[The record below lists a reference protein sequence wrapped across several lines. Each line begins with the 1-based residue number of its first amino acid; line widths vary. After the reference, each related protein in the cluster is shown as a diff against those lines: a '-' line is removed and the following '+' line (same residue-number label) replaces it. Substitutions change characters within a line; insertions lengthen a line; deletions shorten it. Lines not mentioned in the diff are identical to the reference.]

1 MRTPR
6 TGSLIVLGLAIV
18 AVSVIVSMIGPW
30 GQSSTVA
37 PGPDTGTGSGSGA
50 APGSE
55 STGSESAGSSA
66 SESLDGFGDDGT
78 WVHVVGSVID
88 PGLYLVPVGSRV
100 IDAIMSAG
108 GLLETADQ
116 CGINLARP
124 LSDGE
129 QLIVPSKPEGEATSG
144 CQTVTSGGS
153 SGGASGLISLS
164 RADLATLD
172 SLPGIG
178 PTLAQRIIDWRT
190 ANGGFTSVD
199 QLADVGGIGDKLFS
213 QLQPLVTP

>member
-37 PGPDTGTGSGSGA
+37 PGPS
-50 APGSE
+50 PGP
-55 STGSESAGSSA
+55 TPGPGLESAGSSA
-66 SESLDGFGDDGT
+66 SASLDGFGDDGT
-78 WVHVVGSVID
+78 WVHVVGSVTE
-88 PGLYLVPVGSRV
+88 PGIYLVPAGSRV

>member
-1 MRTPR
+1 
-6 TGSLIVLGLAIV
+6 
-18 AVSVIVSMIGPW
+18 
-30 GQSSTVA
+30 
-37 PGPDTGTGSGSGA
+37 
-50 APGSE
+50 
-55 STGSESAGSSA
+55 
-66 SESLDGFGDDGT
+66 
-78 WVHVVGSVID
+78 VHVVGSVID

-153 SGGASGLISLS
+153 SGGASGPISLS
-164 RADLATLD
+164 RADFATLD

-199 QLADVGGIGDKLFS
+199 QLADVSGIGDKLFS
-213 QLQPLVTP
+213 QLQSLVTP

>member
-37 PGPDTGTGSGSGA
+37 PAPGPGPG
-50 APGSE
+50 PGSE
-55 STGSESAGSSA
+55 SAGSESAGSSA
-66 SESLDGFGDDGT
+66 SESLDEFGDDGT

-129 QLIVPSKPEGEATSG
+129 QLIVPSKPTGEATSG
-144 CQTVTSGGS
+144 CQSVVSGGS
-153 SGGASGLISLS
+153 SGDASGPISLS

-199 QLADVGGIGDKLFS
+199 QLADVSGIGDKLFS
-213 QLQPLVTP
+213 QLQSLVTP

>member
-37 PGPDTGTGSGSGA
+37 PGP
-50 APGSE
+50 GSE
-55 STGSESAGSSA
+55 SAGSESAGSSA
-66 SESLDGFGDDGT
+66 SESLDDFGDDGT
-78 WVHVVGSVID
+78 WVHVVGSVTE

-129 QLIVPSKPEGEATSG
+129 QLIVPSKPTGEATSG
-144 CQTVTSGGS
+144 CQSVVSGGS
-153 SGGASGLISLS
+153 SGDASGPISLS

-199 QLADVGGIGDKLFS
+199 QLADVSGIGDKLFS
-213 QLQPLVTP
+213 QLQSLVTP